1 MKKLFGVIAVSTL
14 VLAVQQVQVYAHA
27 EMTEFNGGHGKS
39 MTYHY
44 IYDGHDNHNSNTVYH
59 YNNDGHTSH
68 NGNMYY
74 YNNYGHGIHNGH
86 RI

>member
-1 MKKLFGVIAVSTL
+1 MKNLFRVLAVSTL

-27 EMTEFNGGHGKS
+27 GMTDFNGSHGNN

-44 IYDGHDNHNSNTVYH
+44 SYDNHNSNTEYH

-68 NGNMYY
+68 NGNMYC

-86 RI
+86 IK